1 MMEKSSVWILIV
13 DGLCLAVVGI
23 PILVIKYAVKPTQ
36 LGFYCSDRSLH
47 YPYHSS
53 TVPTSL
59 NLALSYGVPIVLVV
73 ARHATRR
80 LQGQTSTRAAV
91 RQGYT
96 DLIIFLFGVFT
107 VQMVSGLCKVTAG
120 RLRPHF
126 MSVCQPNLTDSSCGR
141 WERPQYVTNFTC
153 SGNLQLFP
161 EPAEREQRLAEAR
174 LSFLSGHA
182 SLSWY
187 GGVFSAGYIQ
197 TSATRHRNVSCLP
210 LVLVQVAVTLYA
222 MLVSISRVTDNK
234 HHPSDVLA
242 GALLGVSLALMSLY
256 RVRVSECRRE
266 YTSVHSSQ
274 SAATTEEMSTKIS

>member
-1 MMEKSSVWILIV
+1 MSLFDIL
-13 DGLCLAVVGI
+13 
-23 PILVIKYAVKPTQ
+23 T
-36 LGFYCSDRSLH
+36 
-47 YPYHSS
+47 
-53 TVPTSL
+53 TSL
-59 NLALSYGVPIVLVV
+59 CFFSHITNGPQLAGQKFCHSNPRIYEELAECVRTEGGKLVL
-73 ARHATRR
+73 T
-80 LQGQTSTRAAV
+80 
-91 RQGYT
+91 GY
-96 DLIIFLFGVFT
+96 LIIFSASHCDLQSDPVML
-107 VQMVSGLCKVTAG
+107 QMVSGLCKVTAG

-210 LVLVQVAVTLYA
+210 LVLVQVSIEVQYLSVCS
-222 MLVSISRVTDNK
+222 LVMTN
-234 HHPSDVLA
+234 
-242 GALLGVSLALMSLY
+242 
-256 RVRVSECRRE
+256 
-266 YTSVHSSQ
+266 
-274 SAATTEEMSTKIS
+274 